1 MASLAVPDFGGAW
14 VPDTG
19 GDEGGGQGH
28 PPPGLADLLEKFGT
42 NGVVISGVVTWIGA
56 QVDTQTSDACNSLA
70 MRCFQEGEVT
80 AAKDALKGARGKEL
94 ESLVIDFKKNRQG
107 LGKKEKEIDDI
118 KDAIVALKA
127 AGKMPLILASSDQM
141 VSCPQS
147 WGVPAT
153 ATVQDVMGR
162 VIMLEKVMADNMQ
175 NQKEHMELLRQ
186 EVIVPRRQEPRT
198 PSFPDIMVTSDTPS
212 KKRKIEEGAQNT
224 TYAGAA
230 AAVNGVQPL
239 GTPQQKGI
247 QLLKSMLITGQQ
259 VPPQQKPQRNIC

>member
-56 QVDTQTSDACNSLA
+56 QVDTQTSDAWKSLA

-141 VSCPQS
+141 VRCPQS

-153 ATVQDVMGR
+153 ATVQDVMGESHH
-162 VIMLEKVMADNMQ
+162 VGEGHV
-175 NQKEHMELLRQ
+175 RQ
-186 EVIVPRRQEPRT
+186 HAEP
-198 PSFPDIMVTSDTPS
+198 
-212 KKRKIEEGAQNT
+212 EGA
-224 TYAGAA
+224 YGAIEAGDSC
-230 AAVNGVQPL
+230 
-239 GTPQQKGI
+239 T
-247 QLLKSMLITGQQ
+247 
-259 VPPQQKPQRNIC
+259 